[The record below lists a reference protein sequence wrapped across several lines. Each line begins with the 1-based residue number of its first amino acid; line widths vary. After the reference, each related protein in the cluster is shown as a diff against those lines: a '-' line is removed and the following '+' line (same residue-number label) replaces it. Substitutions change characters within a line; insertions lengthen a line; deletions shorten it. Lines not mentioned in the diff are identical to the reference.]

1 MIIPAGRQGLSEGE
15 DFMRQIISV
24 LVENKS
30 GVLSRIAALFAA
42 RGFNISSLAVG
53 ETEDPSISRM
63 TIVVEGDERILEQ
76 VVKQLRRLIE
86 VIKVTD
92 LTDKNFIDRELIL
105 VKVKVGESTRSKVI
119 ELVDIFRAK
128 IVDVGQDA
136 LTIEITGIEN
146 KLRGFLDL
154 MNNFG
159 IKELARTG
167 KIALNR
173 EQ

>member
-1 MIIPAGRQGLSEGE
+1 MQ
-15 DFMRQIISV
+15 QVISA

-53 ETEDPSISRM
+53 ETEDSSISRM
-63 TIVVEGDERILEQ
+63 TIVVEGEERVLEQ

-92 LTDKNFIDRELIL
+92 LTGKNFIDRELVL

-128 IVDVGQDA
+128 IVDVGQDT

-146 KLRGFLDL
+146 KLKGFLDL
-154 MNNFG
+154 MKTFG

-173 EQ
+173 EK